1 MRVLVNGKK
10 IERAQQ
16 EFMKLV
22 SSNSTKHRM
31 RIGDPGGH
39 RENALVYWIGCV
51 DLWANFEKPLEPGE
65 RYWNLFGLGKPDSVA
80 RTMCEIN
87 LPTRGINRRL
97 SGAFARSGEDLCIL
111 HRGHFNAYRGRI
123 PMDYVYANFK
133 GTWISVGDGDRDS
146 KLLSVGK
153 LSDTEFLYDLRDFVQ
168 AVTKLKETYKHTR

>member
-1 MRVLVNGKK
+1 MRILVNGKE

-22 SSNSTKHRM
+22 SSNATKQVM
-31 RIGDPGGH
+31 QIGDPGGH
-39 RENALVYWIGCV
+39 RENALVYWIGSV

-65 RYWNLFGLGKPDSVA
+65 RYWNLFGFGKPDSVA
-80 RTMCEIN
+80 RTICEIN
-87 LPTRGINRRL
+87 LPARGIYRRL
-97 SGAFARSGEDLCIL
+97 SGAFARSGEDLYIL

-133 GTWISVGDGDRDS
+133 GTWVSAGDGDRDS
-146 KLLSVGK
+146 KLLRVGK

-168 AVTKLKETYKHTR
+168 AVKILKEFYKDTR